1 MKGQLIKLTKD
12 QTVEQIKNTLAET
25 TAGKLLVSVEEKKKQ
40 FEKLK
45 ELYEKCM
52 LDFSIPKTTL
62 LFLYKPKEKQILL
75 GMKKRRF
82 GAGKW
87 NGVGG
92 KLLEGENLTEAL
104 IREVFEEIKVKIN
117 SSDLI
122 QVATLDFTFKDNKK
136 WNQQTHVFITEK
148 LQGEPTE
155 TEEMNPTW
163 YDIDKIPYENMWIDD
178 IHWLPLVLE
187 GKKINAS
194 FNFNKT
200 GDKILEMK
208 IEEII

>member
-1 MKGQLIKLTKD
+1 M
-12 QTVEQIKNTLAET
+12 EW
-25 TAGKLLVSVEEKKKQ
+25 S
-40 FEKLK
+40 
-45 ELYEKCM
+45 
-52 LDFSIPKTTL
+52 
-62 LFLYKPKEKQILL
+62 
-75 GMKKRRF
+75 
-82 GAGKW
+82 
-87 NGVGG
+87 GG